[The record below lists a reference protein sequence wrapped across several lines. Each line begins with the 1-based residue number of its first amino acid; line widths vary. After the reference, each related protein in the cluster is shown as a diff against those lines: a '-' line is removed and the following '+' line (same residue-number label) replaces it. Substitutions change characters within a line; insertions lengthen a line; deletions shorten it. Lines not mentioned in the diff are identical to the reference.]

1 MITISLIGKE
11 VALSNDIN
19 LYDFLREKFS
29 FEMSF
34 AVALNGEFV
43 SKSEY
48 KHIGI
53 NPGDE
58 IEVVSAH
65 PGG

>member
-1 MITISLIGKE
+1 MITISLNGKE
-11 VALSNDIN
+11 IKLSKNVK
-19 LYDFLREKFS
+19 LYDVLRENFS

-48 KHIGI
+48 RQIAI
-53 NPGDE
+53 SPGDE